1 LKKRINALAHADYS
15 QKGAWIRVRLFRAQ
29 VISSSR
35 FITDRSFMKRVAVS
49 DFSPRTTDETGAV
62 GALTEMDPTVFARAS
77 SCTTFLL

>member
-1 LKKRINALAHADYS
+1 
-15 QKGAWIRVRLFRAQ
+15 

-35 FITDRSFMKRVAVS
+35 FITDQSFMKRIAVS

-62 GALTEMDPTVFARAS
+62 LVLAGMPVVRAGEAGALTEMDPTVFARAS